1 MFSRVFLK
9 KSTRGQTST
18 NQKAARKKGLANTFF
33 FFFTVSAANKVC
45 KYFYCSELH
54 LSSIRSLLAITLT
67 DTVILSMLPQYSQ

>member
-18 NQKAARKKGLANTFF
+18 NQKAARKKGLANTF